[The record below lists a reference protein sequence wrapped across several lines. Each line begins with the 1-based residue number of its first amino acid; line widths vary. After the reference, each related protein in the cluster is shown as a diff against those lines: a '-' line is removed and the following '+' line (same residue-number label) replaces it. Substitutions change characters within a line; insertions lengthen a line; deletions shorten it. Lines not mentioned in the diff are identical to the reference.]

1 MKKKINYLK
10 SFNASRALLYAAML
24 FTCAFL
30 SPFYIQIFGGPKLI
44 NTMPWPFI
52 GCGIIALTCMI
63 MHNYIDRIQFE
74 EVKVK
79 SKK

>member
-1 MKKKINYLK
+1 MKKRTNYLK
-10 SFNASRALLYAAML
+10 SFDASRVLLYGALL
-24 FTCAFL
+24 FTCAFV
-30 SPFYIQIFGGPKLI
+30 SPFYIQIFGGPELI

-52 GCGIIALTCMI
+52 GCGFIALTCMV
-63 MHNYIDRIQFE
+63 MHKYTDRIQFE